1 MNYSDSDKQ
10 YKNVGVGLIGSG
22 AIESAHRTV
31 VQKRMKQSRQRWSN
45 KGAQN
50 MLNLRV
56 LTMNEQWYKVVQLIK
71 RAA

>member
-1 MNYSDSDKQ
+1 M
-10 YKNVGVGLIGSG
+10 GVGLIGSG

-31 VQKRMKQSRQRWSN
+31 VQKRMKQSGQRWSN

-56 LTMNEQWYKVVQLIK
+56 LTMNEKWYKVVQLIK